1 MNFKIYW
8 QIFDFRKIEEIIK
21 KERINASFLSVAVN
35 IAVAIIIYLFWFYL
49 IFQPLMTR
57 FSSQNLNEIFGS
69 GSRFALGEAVSFALF
84 IVLYGLLHLIAH
96 LFGARGKFTE
106 LAYFLSAFLPA
117 WIIIDDFMLLGTLGS
132 LFSFLVLIYTLF
144 LTYKIMKI
152 LYPQLSSGK
161 IIVTILISEAIA
173 TGISLIL

>member
-8 QIFDFRKIEEIIK
+8 KIFDFQKIEETVK
-21 KERINASFLSVAVN
+21 KERAKASFLSVAVN
-35 IAVAIIIYLFWFYL
+35 IVVAIIIYSFWFYI

-84 IVLYGLLHLIAH
+84 IVLYGLLYLIAR
-96 LFGARGKFTE
+96 LFGAKGKFTE
-106 LAYFLSAFLPA
+106 LAYFLSAFLPV
-117 WIIIDDFMLLGTLGS
+117 WVISDDFILLGTIGS
-132 LFSFLVLIYTLF
+132 LFSFSVLIYTLF

-161 IIVTILISEAIA
+161 IIIVIIISEAIA